1 MGMTSF
7 YAVFPKLAETEVRTV
22 TIPPGSDLGTPA
34 GIYGFGESYCDEPG
48 CDCRRVMIS
57 IISKRTR
64 ASVAHINMGF
74 DADGEMAGP
83 FLDPLNPQGPPAA
96 ALLRFFT
103 HMINRDADYLARL
116 QRHYVLF
123 KEHVDR
129 RPYSGPPFAKPGEV
143 KRVAQLDTPRP
154 SLPSGARMRFPSPTV
169 RRDTK
174 IGRNAPCPCGSG
186 KKYKRCCM
194 GTLPADRGGSAADSR
209 SR

>member
-7 YAVFPKLAETEVRTV
+7 YTVFPKLAETEVRTV
-22 TIPPGSDLGTPA
+22 TIGPGSSLGPSA
-34 GIYGFGESYCDEPG
+34 GIYGFGESYCDELG

-74 DADGEMAGP
+74 DADDEMAGP
-83 FLDPLNPQGPPAA
+83 FLDPLNPQGPQAA
-96 ALLRFFT
+96 ALLQFFT
-103 HMINRDADYLARL
+103 DMINRDADYLARL

-123 KEHVDR
+123 KEHVER
-129 RPYSGPPFAKPGEV
+129 RPYSGPPFAAPGAV
-143 KRVAQLDTPRP
+143 KRVAQLRTPR
-154 SLPSGARMRFPSPTV
+154 SSFSSRTSARVPPPTV
-169 RRDTK
+169 RRETK

-194 GTLPADRGGSAADSR
+194 GRLPAE
-209 SR
+209 